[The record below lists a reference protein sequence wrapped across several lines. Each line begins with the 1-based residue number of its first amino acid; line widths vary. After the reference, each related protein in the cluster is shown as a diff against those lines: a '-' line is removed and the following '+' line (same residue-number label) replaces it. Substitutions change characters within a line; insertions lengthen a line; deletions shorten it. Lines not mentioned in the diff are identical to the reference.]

1 MIKDF
6 EKELH
11 SKRFAEDNSIMD
23 ENAKILIKK
32 NGPLSP
38 NAQPE
43 QVKKD
48 GKKLPDASADKEA

>member
-43 QVKKD
+43 
-48 GKKLPDASADKEA
+48 